1 MRLIAMDLFLEK
13 DKELDLLYRLI
24 YLSNKN

>member
-13 DKELDLLYRLI
+13 DKELDLFYRLT